1 MSSVSIFHLKHG
13 SEISANTSEVGIND
27 YGFYYCTNYRYG
39 NKSRSRPILNTINL
53 KDIEFVSIRCL
64 SNQNEKTFS
73 VNDYITILF
82 KRPNQIPIIPESER
96 HEEMVFYE

>member
-13 SEISANTSEVGIND
+13 SEISIRTSEVGIND
-27 YGFYYCTNYRYG
+27 YGFYYCTTYRFG
-39 NKSRSRPILNTINL
+39 QNQTMPILNIIHL
-53 KDIEFVSIRCL
+53 KDVKRVSIRGYKK
-64 SNQNEKTFS
+64 QDEKTFS
-73 VNDYITILF
+73 VDDYITILF